1 MSSIGRPR
9 ASMLA
14 FAALAL
20 AWSEVGAV
28 AGPAHA
34 IAPSVVAA
42 TVTVQD
48 FSFTPMTA
56 KGGQGKQILWSFKGP
71 SNHTATDKSGM
82 GLFNS
87 GVHEAGSSY
96 SFLFIGAGRYAYHCS
111 IHPSMTGTVSVP
123 IKVPAS
129 GHVGTPFL
137 VTWSSV
143 RAPAGFV
150 FDVQVKKPGALR
162 YVAFKKGVVARRAY
176 FTPGKKGT
184 YRFRARIRRPAI
196 PAASGYS
203 ASRAVSVS

>member
-1 MSSIGRPR
+1 MRSIARLR
-9 ASMLA
+9 S
-14 FAALAL
+14 AALACAAAAL
-20 AWSEVGAV
+20 VLPGEGAWF
-28 AGPAHA
+28 GPAQA
-34 IAPSVVAA
+34 TTPLVVAA

-48 FSFTPMTA
+48 FSFTPQTA
-56 KGGQGKQILWSFKGP
+56 RGGQGKQIQWVFNGP
-71 SNHTATDKSGM
+71 SNHTATDTSGM

-87 GVHEAGSSY
+87 GSRPKGSTY
-96 SFLFIGAGRYAYHCS
+96 SFLFIAAGRYPYRCT
-111 IHPSMTGTVSVP
+111 IHTFMTGIVSVP
-123 IKVPAS
+123 IRVPAS

-162 YVAFKKGVVARRAY
+162 YTAFRTGVIARRAY

-196 PAASGYS
+196 PAASRFS
-203 ASRAVSVS
+203 SPRAVAVS